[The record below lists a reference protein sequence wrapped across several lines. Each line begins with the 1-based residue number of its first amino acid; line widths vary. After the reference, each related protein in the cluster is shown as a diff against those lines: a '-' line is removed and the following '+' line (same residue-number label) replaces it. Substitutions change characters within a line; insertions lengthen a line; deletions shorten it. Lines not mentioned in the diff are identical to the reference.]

1 MGSSDKDPIVYVD
14 VPPKVGGGGGGLLT
28 SLTSSAASDVMVT
41 VSANATVGTHGWS
54 ALDRAAMTSTKT
66 KNDFVVEVDPTFFD
80 ANTAANPGDVTHSR
94 TTQRSRRKLPGC
106 FTLHRPLSSK
116 LFGVSSDSKYI
127 FSGGHWDNSLQT
139 YSVTKH
145 RTVST
150 V

>member
-1 MGSSDKDPIVYVD
+1 MQTPCQLLKDPHPQRLSLDDCLRHKSLKPDVLQLAPDWKPYLIDMGSSDKDPIVYVD

-80 ANTAANPGDVTHSR
+80 ANTTSNPGDVTHSR
-94 TTQRSRRKLPGC
+94 YTR
-106 FTLHRPLSSK
+106 
-116 LFGVSSDSKYI
+116 
-127 FSGGHWDNSLQT
+127 
-139 YSVTKH
+139 TKKH
-145 RTVST
+145 H
-150 V
+150 

>member
-1 MGSSDKDPIVYVD
+1 M
-14 VPPKVGGGGGGLLT
+14 
-28 SLTSSAASDVMVT
+28 
-41 VSANATVGTHGWS
+41 
-54 ALDRAAMTSTKT
+54 
-66 KNDFVVEVDPTFFD
+66 
-80 ANTAANPGDVTHSR
+80 
-94 TTQRSRRKLPGC
+94 PGC

-150 V
+150 VIRHNDVITCLSFDSSGAFIISGSKDTTSIVWDVYPNLATQGGNTGSDKNSSQPNPRPVQVKQSVGKVVRVSI